1 MIKTHTGKVVQI
13 IGSVVDV
20 KFDNHLPN
28 QNELLLVLDGEKT
41 VDLEVLSH
49 LPDGVC
55 RCIALETTDGLSRG
69 LEVKSTGSSICV
81 PVGDKVT
88 GRVLNALGKPVD
100 GKGAVAAPTMPIYRK
115 PPALTEQS
123 PGTDMFET
131 GNAGRLHGADHGG
144 IFPRRAMPG
153 RPAVYR

>member
-55 RCIALETTDGLSRG
+55 RCIALETASR
-69 LEVKSTGSSICV
+69 
-81 PVGDKVT
+81 
-88 GRVLNALGKPVD
+88 
-100 GKGAVAAPTMPIYRK
+100 
-115 PPALTEQS
+115 
-123 PGTDMFET
+123 
-131 GNAGRLHGADHGG
+131 AGWR
-144 IFPRRAMPG
+144 
-153 RPAVYR
+153 